1 MSEFIT
7 TAFVKQY
14 HDTVQFELQQ
24 QESRLRDLVDVDT
37 LKGKEGFYD
46 FIGATDMVEKL
57 TRHTDTPL
65 IDTPHSRRKIF
76 AWVFQWADLVDDMDV
91 AKTLINPTN
100 AYMQAGLMAAK
111 RRFDRLII
119 DASNGNSYTG
129 VDGATSVALPST
141 QKVTIQV
148 GAAADTGLT
157 VAKLRAARK
166 IFRANEVDPSEPMF
180 MLVNADMLDNLLADV
195 KVTSRDYVDVKAL
208 VDGNI
213 DTFMGFKF
221 VHSEFINLDSNSNYS
236 GIAWCKSGLKL
247 AIAQDIKTN
256 ISVRADKSNAVQPY
270 IEIQAGATRMDEKR
284 VVEIAC
290 KPNWTFA

>member
-14 HDTVQFELQQ
+14 HDTVKHELQQ
-24 QESRLRDLVDVDT
+24 QQSKLRDLVDVDT

-46 FIGATDMVEKL
+46 FIGATEMVEKL

-65 IDTPHSRRKIF
+65 IDTPHSRRKIWARTF
-76 AWVFQWADLVDDMDV
+76 HWADLVDDMDI
-91 AKTLINPTN
+91 AKTLTNPTN
-100 AYMQAGLMAAK
+100 AYMQAGLMAA
-111 RRFDRLII
+111 RRKFDTLILAAAI
-119 DASNGNSYTG
+119 ATAYSG
-129 VDGATSVALPST
+129 VDGATGIPLPAS
-141 QKVTIQV
+141 QKVTIQE

-157 VAKLRAARK
+157 IAKLRKARR
-166 IFRANEVDPSEPMF
+166 IFRANEVPAEEQLF
-180 MLVNADMLDNLLADV
+180 MACNADMLDNLLADA
-195 KVTSRDYVDVKAL
+195 KVQSTDYNSIKAL

-221 VHSEFINLDSNSNYS
+221 VHTELLSLDSNSNYA
-236 GIAWCKSGLKL
+236 GIAWAKMGIKL

-256 ISVRADKSNAVQPY
+256 ISVRGDKSNAVQPY
-270 IEIQAGATRMDEKR
+270 IELQAGSARMDEKR